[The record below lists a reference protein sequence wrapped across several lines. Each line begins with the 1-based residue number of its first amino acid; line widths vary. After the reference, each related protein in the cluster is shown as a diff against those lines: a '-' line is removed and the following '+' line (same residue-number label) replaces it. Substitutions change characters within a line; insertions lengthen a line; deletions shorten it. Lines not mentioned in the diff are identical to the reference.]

1 MKNPPEAIGTPSFLR
16 EEAGLRYS
24 IAHQDFSDA
33 IVDVLSL
40 AFAREPM
47 SAAVGLSS
55 AQLRSLVASFV
66 PECTTN
72 GLSVIATPVDEP
84 SMLAGV
90 FICRDFKSPLPD
102 GLLDEVPQ
110 FGPIAQA
117 LGTVDEAY
125 ESAIPPLTLGEAV
138 DLWMVGVAPGD
149 QFTNRGIATNLFRL
163 CTDVACE
170 RGFRR
175 CVTECT
181 GHYSQAAARKAGL
194 KERTHL
200 AYRDFRFEGR
210 ATFAGIQPPHT
221 GIILFEKE
229 F

>member
-1 MKNPPEAIGTPSFLR
+1 MKNPPEAIGTPGFLH
-16 EEAGLRYS
+16 EEAGFRYS
-24 IAHQDFSDA
+24 IAHQDFNDR
-33 IVDVLSL
+33 IVNVLSL

-47 SAAVGLSS
+47 SAAVGLS
-55 AQLRSLVASFV
+55 APQLRPLVARFV

-72 GLSVIATPVDEP
+72 DLSVIATPVDEP
-84 SMLAGV
+84 STLAGI

-102 GLLDEVPQ
+102 GVLDDVPQ
-110 FGPIAQA
+110 FRPIADA
-117 LGTVDEAY
+117 LRTVDEAY
-125 ESAIPPLTLGEAV
+125 ESRIPRLALGDAV

-163 CTDVACE
+163 VARE

-194 KERTHL
+194 KERARL

-210 ATFAGIQPPHT
+210 AIFAGIQPPHT

>member
-1 MKNPPEAIGTPSFLR
+1 MKNPAEAIGTPSFLH
-16 EEAGLRYS
+16 EEAGFRYS

-33 IVDVLSL
+33 IVDALSL

-47 SAAVGLSS
+47 CAAVGLS
-55 AQLRSLVASFV
+55 APQIRPWVASFV

-72 GLSVIATPVDEP
+72 GLSVIATPLDEP
-84 SMLAGV
+84 STLAGV

-102 GLLDEVPQ
+102 GVLDDVPQ
-110 FGPIAQA
+110 FVPIADA
-117 LGTVDEAY
+117 LRTVDEAY
-125 ESAIPPLTLGEAV
+125 ESTIPPLALGEAV
-138 DLWMVGVAPGD
+138 DLWMVGVARD

-163 CTDVACE
+163 CTDVARE

-181 GHYSQAAARKAGL
+181 GHHSQAAARKAGL
-194 KERTHL
+194 KERARL
-200 AYRDFRFEGR
+200 AYRDYHFEGR
-210 ATFAGIQPPHT
+210 ATFAGIQPPDT
-221 GIILFEKE
+221 AIILFDKE